1 MANPYSGEWIKINT
15 IANDVRALQDRIAE
29 LQNAAAQLQADI
41 NSVPEVTDEEGNDVN
56 AEQRNAL
63 NAQLESVKA
72 SIDEA
77 NGQRERLGSQ
87 ARALAR
93 QYQTEA
99 RAYEEKARHTSNAT
113 AVFNN
118 ISNYRFGAR
127 MASANAQVTKQRE
140 QHYQSY
146 VNILNAL
153 VIAAQ
158 NAANGITPSGSEQ
171 SVADRG
177 TFHNSHSTSGGAH
190 KSGEK
195 GNRQNYQRGWNG
207 IPGESQKIADQNES
221 KALLNNL
228 GVEGIPYKNGQPDFS
243 TVAHAAVPTDD
254 SAALLTCADAMLAA
268 KYGVSADEI
277 AAYRK
282 ENGLEWRGNENGEA
296 TLIPQCIGDE
306 YLEGRVENQEKSAKD
321 ALTAYM
327 WAHNYGKDD
336 YEVYSKDPEWQRLHS
351 AAFPEEDL
359 KNELNS
365 FFGNNSFVP
374 LLTTNQ
380 EITTIT
386 LDGKTVSVF
395 DHPFDENP
403 GRVCQ
408 QGSAFPKDENGNGI
422 TGTCGCCACGTIIN
436 KAGGNATEKSVV
448 KYAIQNDLCS
458 NRMDVA
464 PESRGGT
471 SPDDWVGILAGA
483 GITAT
488 EKSDSTLEQLAEYVE
503 QGHGVVVALSACTI
517 SPDWYGHYMPGVHDG
532 HAVVIESI
540 VRDPESNK
548 ILEYIIS
555 DSNGSSTYD
564 ACRRIPARR
573 FKKACRRRRIQ
584 GRLQAVVT
592 NEVIW

>member
-99 RAYEEKARHTSNAT
+99 RAYEEKAHHTSNAT

-327 WAHNYGKDD
+327 WAHNYGKEDASI
-336 YEVYSKDPEWQRLHS
+336 YMKDPEWKRLHK
-351 AAFPEEDL
+351 AAFPDYIPNYRAMIKEGILSGKFSDL
-359 KNELNS
+359 IEYTDYKEK
-365 FFGNNSFVP
+365 P
-374 LLTTNQ
+374 
-380 EITTIT
+380 
-386 LDGKTVSVF
+386 KTVDRRAFNEQVRETGVICFRTFNKGEDGTSAKKYKERLSTDSAKDFRHNGTGKMVYGEGIYLTINRFAEKGVFPEESVIKATR
-395 DHPFDENP
+395 DESLRYGEEGTRATACVTIASDANIGDSEVLRREFKKLTLEEQLKYYTP
-403 GRVCQ
+403 DPRIPS
-408 QGSAFPKDENGNGI
+408 SASGI
-422 TGTCGCCACGTIIN
+422 ASFAIACGYDGVIW
-436 KAGGNATEKSVV
+436 KEAGMGCDYLTMYNRKKLVV
-448 KYAIQNDLCS
+448 LD
-458 NRMDVA
+458 
-464 PESRGGT
+464 
-471 SPDDWVGILAGA
+471 
-483 GITAT
+483 
-488 EKSDSTLEQLAEYVE
+488 
-503 QGHGVVVALSACTI
+503 
-517 SPDWYGHYMPGVHDG
+517 
-532 HAVVIESI
+532 
-540 VRDPESNK
+540 DPENVAFG
-548 ILEYIIS
+548 I
-555 DSNGSSTYD
+555 N
-564 ACRRIPARR
+564 
-573 FKKACRRRRIQ
+573 
-584 GRLQAVVT
+584 
-592 NEVIW
+592 

>member
-296 TLIPQCIGDE
+296 TLIPRCIGDE

-359 KNELNS
+359 KNELKPNRTEPRALFKTNYGFTTESDGSQIYDSPVEMGNYLYKSQGSADKKFQGTCGLCAIVNILRLAGVYLTEKEVIDYAKKGWIFSSLCDVIPFSPSRSGGTTPLQRQQILEHFGVSSVIREVKLDKNYNVSMDTINDLADWVSEGKGVIIDVEGGS
-365 FFGNNSFVP
+365 FYDDLRYNGMGHAV
-374 LLTTNQ
+374 
-380 EITTIT
+380 
-386 LDGKTVSVF
+386 TVTSVKK
-395 DHPFDENP
+395 DKN
-403 GRVCQ
+403 GRVC
-408 QGSAFPKDENGNGI
+408 GFYIADSN
-422 TGTCGCCACGTIIN
+422 TGT
-436 KAGGNATEKSVV
+436 S
-448 KYAIQNDLCS
+448 YY
-458 NRMDVA
+458 
-464 PESRGGT
+464 PECRIR
-471 SPDDWVGILAGA
+471 DAMRNVGINV
-483 GITAT
+483 T
-488 EKSDSTLEQLAEYVE
+488 SQ
-503 QGHGVVVALSACTI
+503 
-517 SPDWYGHYMPGVHDG
+517 
-532 HAVVIESI
+532 
-540 VRDPESNK
+540 
-548 ILEYIIS
+548 II
-555 DSNGSSTYD
+555 
-564 ACRRIPARR
+564 R
-573 FKKACRRRRIQ
+573 
-584 GRLQAVVT
+584 
-592 NEVIW
+592 

>member
-336 YEVYSKDPEWQRLHS
+336 YDEYSKDPEWQKLHRE
-351 AAFPEEDL
+351 AFPL
-359 KNELNS
+359 YYGS
-365 FFGNNSFVP
+365 RPQV
-374 LLTTNQ
+374 
-380 EITTIT
+380 
-386 LDGKTVSVF
+386 
-395 DHPFDENP
+395 DH
-403 GRVCQ
+403 
-408 QGSAFPKDENGNGI
+408 
-422 TGTCGCCACGTIIN
+422 
-436 KAGGNATEKSVV
+436 
-448 KYAIQNDLCS
+448 
-458 NRMDVA
+458 
-464 PESRGGT
+464 
-471 SPDDWVGILAGA
+471 
-483 GITAT
+483 
-488 EKSDSTLEQLAEYVE
+488 QLADHEISKE
-503 QGHGVVVALSACTI
+503 EKLSWVRDMVPEESMEESKKIVSAI
-517 SPDWYGHYMPGVHDG
+517 EHYTGEGYSDIHNDREN
-532 HAVVIESI
+532 AREEIESI
-540 VRDPESNK
+540 LRVLDSPYVPVYKGDIHRGLSFSSAADLANVLSNSKGVWQEPGITSYSSNIEIAKEFASQDEWGLVLTCRNNKSAIPIKHMSINSREDEVLSPGNARDIKWVIDYKTLWIDKENRK
-548 ILEYIIS
+548 VKVYVDIYE
-555 DSNGSSTYD
+555 T
-564 ACRRIPARR
+564 
-573 FKKACRRRRIQ
+573 
-584 GRLQAVVT
+584 GR
-592 NEVIW
+592 

>member
-118 ISNYRFGAR
+118 ISNYRFDAR

-336 YEVYSKDPEWQRLHS
+336 YDEYSKDPEWQYLHRR
-351 AAFPEEDL
+351 AFPEKYDIPIEEAERSRQL
-359 KNELNS
+359 II
-365 FFGNNSFVP
+365 
-374 LLTTNQ
+374 Q
-380 EITTIT
+380 
-386 LDGKTVSVF
+386 KT
-395 DHPFDENP
+395 FDERAIPYKEFCGYTVAPSIIEGEYYVVGGDYDSYKKCYDFYKEDFNTRQYIKSDEVRVVDSRLIEGVYVSETDLDKP
-403 GRVCQ
+403 DGFWNMHGR
-408 QGSAFPKDENGNGI
+408 SYESWKDI
-422 TGTCGCCACGTIIN
+422 SSIIPVVQSQLSM
-436 KAGGNATEKSVV
+436 GKSVEEL
-448 KYAIQNDLCS
+448 INTD
-458 NRMDVA
+458 
-464 PESRGGT
+464 
-471 SPDDWVGILAGA
+471 SPVGDCARVYFINNHDEPISVMEVDGIYIFE
-483 GITAT
+483 GYGRHRVITAQ
-488 EKSDSTLEQLAEYVE
+488 KM
-503 QGHGVVVALSACTI
+503 GI
-517 SPDWYGHYMPGVHDG
+517 SVPVLITRVY
-532 HAVVIESI
+532 
-540 VRDPESNK
+540 K
-548 ILEYIIS
+548 
-555 DSNGSSTYD
+555 
-564 ACRRIPARR
+564 
-573 FKKACRRRRIQ
+573 
-584 GRLQAVVT
+584 
-592 NEVIW
+592 